1 MLKARVI
8 KSKDCPRCAAYLA
21 RLTQLKFPHIVY
33 DVADGS
39 KEDLDKWRIN
49 DMPIVQLVDTETSE
63 VHFQFKYVQQGW
75 SPRAIKHKIKE
86 KEKEMS

>member
-8 KSKDCPRCAAYLA
+8 KSKNCPRCAAYLT
-21 RLTQLKFPHIVY
+21 RLNKLKFPYITY
-33 DVADGS
+33 DVAEGN
-39 KEDLDKWRIN
+39 KEDLDKWRII
-49 DMPIVQLVDTETSE
+49 DIPIVQLVDETGR

-86 KEKEMS
+86 IEKGMS